1 MRPAIYYPWVYLKG
15 GAERVLIELMHRSRH
30 EWTLY
35 TNHYESDATFP
46 EFAQLRVVP
55 LHEVSVRRSISGVA
69 RAAYTLMTQRL
80 DLGAHDSLVVVSEG
94 LGNLI
99 AGRSTVPT
107 SCICLTPLKVAYE
120 PFTRQQFFT
129 GRRRLH
135 YRGAFALY
143 RRFEQPSWDR
153 YRRVFCNSLETRRR
167 LLSAHLVEEARLEV
181 LHHGV
186 DTAHFQPAGRR
197 EPFFLVPGRI
207 MWQKNIQLAI
217 DAFLQFKPDVG
228 RNEFKLVIAGMVDA
242 KSKSYV
248 EALRVRAGGRE
259 DIRFLES
266 PTDAALLRLYQR
278 SHAVVFPPRC
288 EDWGLVP
295 LEAMAC
301 GKVVLAVDRGGPRE
315 SIVNGETGFLRLDDP
330 DAFAQAMASLAAM
343 RPAQLD
349 RMGARSRV
357 RAGTFS
363 WDAFA
368 SRMDDHVEELS
379 ATKPLPLQP
388 VRAPEPMP
396 LAVGSHA

>member
-35 TNHYESDATFP
+35 TNHYESDSTFP
-46 EFAQLRVVP
+46 EFAHLPVVP

-80 DLGAHDSLVVVSEG
+80 DLGSHDSLVVVSEG

-99 AGRSTVPT
+99 AARSTVPT

-129 GRRRLH
+129 GGHRLH
-135 YRGAFALY
+135 YRGALALY
-143 RRFEQPSWDR
+143 RHFEQPSWDR
-153 YRRVFCNSLETRRR
+153 YRRVFCNSSETRRR

-186 DTAHFQPAGRR
+186 DTTHFQPAGRR

-207 MWQKNIQLAI
+207 MWQKNIELAI
-217 DAFLQFKPDVG
+217 DAFLQFKPDVA

-242 KSKSYV
+242 KSKSYF
-248 EALRVRAGGRE
+248 ELLQVRAGGRE

-266 PTDAALLRLYQR
+266 PTDAALLRLYQG

-315 SIVNGETGFLRLDDP
+315 SIVNGETGFLRLDDA

-343 RPAQLD
+343 RPAQLE

-368 SRMDDHVEELS
+368 SRIDDHVEELS
-379 ATKPLPLQP
+379 AAKAAP
-388 VRAPEPMP
+388 VQALRATEPMP
-396 LAVGSHA
+396 LAVGSRA